1 MHTLFFF
8 FSGMGAKIFDED
20 ERIVDLRGYIG
31 FLDVEVAIISTLVQ
45 TLSFCMSLGS
55 LLSLS

>member
-1 MHTLFFF
+1 
-8 FSGMGAKIFDED
+8 MGAKIFDED